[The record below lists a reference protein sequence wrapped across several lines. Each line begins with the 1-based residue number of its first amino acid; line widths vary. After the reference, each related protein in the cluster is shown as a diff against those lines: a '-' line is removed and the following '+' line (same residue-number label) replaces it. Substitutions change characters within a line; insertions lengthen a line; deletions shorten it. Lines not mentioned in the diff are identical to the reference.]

1 MSSNLLKDKERFNIS
16 FEFLVVLFFVKRARE
31 QVKTLIIKIYVLY
44 SFKSRWP
51 NQFSYD
57 IIYQLDIVF
66 YMGFVNEEKVPNL
79 LHKCKYLFFVFEL
92 NQFLISDSSSKHSIY
107 FFPNNRN
114 YIVRLKL
121 LIIKLNTQIS

>member
-92 NQFLISDSSSKHSIY
+92 NQFLISDSSSKHSI
-107 FFPNNRN
+107 
-114 YIVRLKL
+114 
-121 LIIKLNTQIS
+121 